1 MSMNDP
7 ISDMLTRIRN
17 GLKARKET
25 ILCPSSKILK
35 NILDLLVREG
45 FIKSFS
51 VRSVR
56 TGINEL
62 SIELKYFDGNPAIK
76 LLKRISTPGRRVYAA
91 VQNLPRIYNGLG
103 IALISTSKGIMTDAE
118 ARSQNLGGE
127 VLCYVY

>member
-25 ILCPSSKILK
+25 IVCPSSKILR

-45 FIKSFS
+45 YIKSFS
-51 VRSVR
+51 VRPVR

-62 SIELKYFDGNPAIK
+62 LIELKYFDGGPAIK
-76 LLKRISTPGRRVYAA
+76 IIKRISTPGRRSYAA
-91 VQNLPRIYNGLG
+91 SDKLPTIYNGLG
-103 IALISTSKGIMTDAE
+103 IALISTSKGLMTDLE
-118 ARSQNLGGE
+118 ARSNNLGGE
-127 VLCYVY
+127 ILCTIY